1 MGDKQHGYD
10 ICEVNVI
17 DPAELKSP
25 NHFDQRNRREE
36 CMLPMAPSEY
46 KPTITLQEAILHATG
61 VGYEAR
67 KRIDETRK
75 NIENSRRLIKET
87 KTILEESRLI
97 ILDSQRLN

>member
-1 MGDKQHGYD
+1 MS
-10 ICEVNVI
+10 EFNVI
-17 DPAELKSP
+17 GPAELKSP
-25 NHFDQRNRREE
+25 NHFDQRDRREE

-75 NIENSRRLIKET
+75 NIDHSRRPNQGDQNYLGGVEIDH
-87 KTILEESRLI
+87 SR
-97 ILDSQRLN
+97 